1 MWKTFKAEIRHIL
14 KNKWRLAGFIVML
27 FIPLVYGFL
36 YMNAYWAPFKHV
48 DRLKI
53 AVVSRGTKD
62 KTSDSL
68 ITTLHG
74 KGTLSVGNQIYD
86 IEDKSNELKDH
97 PREAVES
104 GEYAAV
110 IVIPKGY
117 GRNQRLISGFIFSLL
132 KDKASLAGAGSHA
145 KFDSWLTDAAT
156 IADLGVNSN
165 LGNLI
170 KDLNTRSGSALTLDK
185 FMKLSSMNEL
195 LKASS
200 KDIEAQNIGKES
212 YKGVTFINSYKH
224 SYLAGE
230 MTNFLS
236 QSNSLVMKVMFPNM
250 IKTIKQL
257 SNAQLTKTMF
267 SMLGIKVGSDPA
279 SQWRS
284 FIQTLKEKVITKTAP
299 NVNTYGFGLAPY
311 FISIALWAGALVM
324 TFVIK
329 NERHIKTEGTIK
341 HYFGKTLLWVI
352 AGWIQ
357 TLILITAVWLQG
369 VDLGFEH
376 QWELYMM
383 ALFTSTIF
391 TMTVQAA
398 AYTMRYGDMGEFLV
412 VILLVLQL
420 ISSSG
425 TFPVEM
431 QNIIFKIIHPVVPF
445 TYSIE
450 AIREIFWNPDWGVII
465 EDVLILMLFPII
477 FIPITLTINYF
488 FDKRTVKEVNGIK
501 TYESFEIHMGD
512 F

>member
-1 MWKTFKAEIRHIL
+1 MWKTFRAELEHIM
-14 KNKWRLAGFIVML
+14 KNKWRLVGFIVML

-53 AVVSRGTKD
+53 AVVSRDGND
-62 KTSDSL
+62 KTSKLL
-68 ITTLHG
+68 IKELHG
-74 KGTLSVGNQIYD
+74 QGTLSVGNQIYNV
-86 IEDKSNELKDH
+86 EDKTDELKDH

-117 GRNQRLISGFIFSLL
+117 GSSRRTIYEFLYSLL
-132 KDKASLAGAGSHA
+132 KDEADKSITKEFNG
-145 KFDSWLTDAAT
+145 WLSAQSPNF
-156 IADLGVNSN
+156 LKSN
-165 LGNLI
+165 LGKLI
-170 KDLNTRSGSALTLDK
+170 IDLNSKKKGVTIEMFIK
-185 FMKLSSMNEL
+185 NSSVDAL
-195 LKASS
+195 LKAAQ
-200 KDIEAQNIGKES
+200 KDIKSDHVPGKEN
-212 YKGVTFINSYKH
+212 YGAVTFINSYKH

-236 QSNSLVMKVMFPNM
+236 QSNSLVMKVMFPN
-250 IKTIKQL
+250 IKEIIKKINDNHL
-257 SNAQLTKTMF
+257 VSIIE
-267 SMLGIKVGSDPA
+267 SIWGIKIGSDGI
-279 SQWRS
+279 SQWRN
-284 FIQTLKEKVITKTAP
+284 FVQTIREKIITKTAP

-329 NERHIKTEGTIK
+329 NERHIKTQGTFR
-341 HYFGKTLLWVI
+341 HYFGKTLLWVL
-352 AGWIQ
+352 AGWMQ
-357 TLILITAVWLQG
+357 TLILITAIWIQG

-398 AYTMRYGDMGEFLV
+398 SYTMRYGDMGEFLV

-431 QNIIFKIIHPVVPF
+431 QNIIFKIIHPIVPF
-445 TYSIE
+445 TYSID
-450 AIREIFWNPDWGVII
+450 AIREIFWNPDWVAIM
-465 EDVLILMLFPII
+465 ENVAILMLFPIVL
-477 FIPITLTINYF
+477 IPITLAINYR
-488 FDKRTVKEVNGIK
+488 FDRKTVKIINNIK